1 MSELEQNLQ
10 RYQVGQSAGKL
21 QLSSLSEV
29 RDISC
34 AMAAQCKRSLQIFS
48 YDLDALVYDQDLF
61 LNAVKN
67 LILHSPLAR
76 VEILLQDNRSVIH
89 NGHRL
94 VELMRRVSSKI
105 EIRKPQKD
113 YIGQLANMLI
123 VDHVA
128 YVYREHFERYDA
140 TADFYAPLSIK
151 QACDF
156 FKRVWEQSERDSE
169 LRQLNI

>member
-1 MSELEQNLQ
+1 MNDLEQALN
-10 RYQVGQSAGKL
+10 RYKVGQSAGKL
-21 QLSSLSEV
+21 ELNSINEV

-34 AMAAQCKRSLQIFS
+34 AMAAQCKRYLQIFT
-48 YDLDALVYDQDLF
+48 YDLDALIYDQDLF
-61 LNAVKN
+61 LTAIKN
-67 LILHSPLAR
+67 LIRHSPLAK
-76 VEILLQDNRSVIH
+76 VEILLQDNRAVIN

-151 QACDF
+151 QQCDF

-169 LRQLNI
+169 LRQLHI